1 MRKQRKQEMSAFR
14 LESTCERIPT
24 GSLQKN
30 SDNCEIWQKLFSL
43 LGSWYNKQIKKP
55 MTGILIGKQKYTR
68 QIREYF
74 I

>member
-1 MRKQRKQEMSAFR
+1 MSACR

-55 MTGILIGKQKYTR
+55 MTGILIGNQKVYSSNLGIFHLSFV
-68 QIREYF
+68 QNF
-74 I
+74 